1 MPNWVANH
9 LTIYGENAVEVLRSL
24 LTERKEENEAGCG
37 YDLDFNKIIP
47 MPESLKIDKG
57 SITDSCIEMYLTSI
71 NPFVDYYGENKVSAD
86 KFLKICSAVQAAK
99 VFGNYNERLPLE
111 EIRLR
116 EKETYYRN
124 ERNER
129 NERKIM
135 TKDEILANGKKA
147 VDNVLTYGK
156 MDWYDWSCK
165 NWGTKWNA
173 CRTQIPDTGVAEVY
187 FDTAWSPVPQLM
199 LALAEKFPDCSIEYE
214 YAEEQAGYCAGRL
227 MFKDGEVIESEPY
240 EEYSKESYEMFFRLW
255 GFEDEY
261 RFNIETGTYEQIED
275 EEVM

>member
-9 LTIYGENAVEVLRSL
+9 LTIHGENAVEVLRSL
-24 LTERKEENEAGCG
+24 LTERKEENEAGCCF
-37 YDLDFNKIIP
+37 DFDFNKIIP
-47 MPESLKIDKG
+47 MPESLLIESG
-57 SITDSCIEMYLTSI
+57 SRTNSCVEMYLTSI
-71 NPFVDYYGENKVSAD
+71 NPFVDYYGENKVGAD
-86 KFLKICSAVQAAK
+86 EFAKICSAVQATK
-99 VFGNYNERLPLE
+99 VFVNYNDRLPLE

-124 ERNER
+124 ERNEQ
-129 NERKIM
+129 KIM
-135 TKDEILANGKKA
+135 TKDEILANGRKA
-147 VDNVLTYGK
+147 VDNVLTYGA

-165 NWGTKWNA
+165 NWGTKWDA
-173 CRTQIPDTGVAEVY
+173 VRTQIPDLEIAEVY

-214 YAEEQAGYCAGRL
+214 YAEEQAGYYAGRL
-227 MFKDGEVIESEPY
+227 MFKGGEVIESEPY
-240 EEYSKESYEMFFRLW
+240 AEYSKESYEMFFRLW

-261 RFNIETGTYEQIED
+261 RFNDEAGTYEQIED